1 MEELPVDLKNA
12 FLEDY
17 TSLINFVKSEEW
29 KTYNKIVTHFIRLIN
44 KTNSQVYDIKH
55 WDVQYLVI
63 DLKKYPSYMQF
74 DYTKVKSVYY
84 KILNN
89 LENIN
94 EIKIYV
100 NKNNLRAKI
109 NYAIYFCNIPEVFNK
124 EFISNIIS
132 ETFIK
137 FYSINKIIKCYLEME
152 IYLEQIKEYIK
163 YIEEYITTIKSNM
176 DDALNKIKNMDEY
189 QILAD
194 EYNRRINEFIEG
206 ERYQERIRKVK
217 FEDKLFELNESLGNK
232 DNTRINEFIEGERYQ
247 EQIRKK
253 KFEEELS
260 EFNESLIIKLIGTE
274 EFILSDGGKTF
285 KEINDRITLEYPSM
299 QFNKDIEK
307 LVQHVQSTIYR
318 LEYPYS

>member
-29 KTYNKIVTHFIRLIN
+29 KTYNKIVTYFIRLIHR
-44 KTNSQVYDIKH
+44 TDSLVSDIRL
-55 WDVQYLVI
+55 WDVRRLAI

-109 NYAIYFCNIPEVFNK
+109 NYAIYFCNRPKDYNE

-132 ETFIK
+132 ETFTK

-152 IYLEQIKEYIK
+152 IYLGQIKEYIK

-194 EYNRRINEFIEG
+194 EYNR
-206 ERYQERIRKVK
+206 Q
-217 FEDKLFELNESLGNK
+217 
-232 DNTRINEFIEGERYQ
+232 INEFIEGERYQ

-307 LVQHVQSTIYR
+307 LIQHAESTIYR
-318 LEYPYS
+318 LGYPYS